1 MQKLITKKM
10 NSLLEDE
17 KNLYLNS
24 NELQLAQKQAILCEN
39 KTIYANSLNLSFV
52 NIATLDDKLRRCEH
66 KRDCMMRKFKIAATK
81 IASLDKSLNLVGY
94 ELECVRREKLS
105 CKTKLKVVPYGL
117 EQRNLEFRL
126 REDKCIRKHETYNET
141 RKYWHFQ
148 KFCVN

>member
-1 MQKLITKKM
+1 MYETITKKM

-17 KNLYLNS
+17 QNLYLNS
-24 NELQLAQKQAILCEN
+24 NELQLAQKQAILC
-39 KTIYANSLNLSFV
+39 V

-105 CKTKLKVVPYGL
+105 CITKIKVVTNGL
-117 EQRNLEFRL
+117 EQRKLEFRL
-126 REDKCIRKHETYNET
+126 REDKCIRKRETYNET

-148 KFCVN
+148 